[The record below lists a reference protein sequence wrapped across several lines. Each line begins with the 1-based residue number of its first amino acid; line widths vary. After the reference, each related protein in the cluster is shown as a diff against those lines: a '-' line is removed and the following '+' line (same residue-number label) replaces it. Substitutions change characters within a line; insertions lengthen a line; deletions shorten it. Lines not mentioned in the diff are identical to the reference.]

1 MKIVSKLMS
10 SRAVV
15 GASLLLAAAAARA
28 DDPFTAAVTEV
39 SGKVGTY
46 GAALVG
52 VAAIGVGFSVGIKYV
67 KKIARAA

>member
-1 MKIVSKLMS
+1 MKNLKAKAFV
-10 SRAVV
+10 AV
-15 GASLLLAAAAARA
+15 ASLAASTAAFAA
-28 DDPFTAAVTEV
+28 DPFSDAVTDV
-39 SGKVGTY
+39 TTKVGTY